1 MKKILSL
8 LTLLLCIASG
18 AWAASYYTPTEDE
31 VIILNE
37 VYSAT
42 GTNYSTH
49 TAVAWAGT
57 ASTSNKKAGDPN
69 NDGAA
74 TSSNVPCYSIKGNGK
89 GKNITL
95 FISGVSKLT
104 LYHESHSSRYPEL
117 RITPDGGSL
126 TTEKGASNTY
136 FTEVNLDGTKSY
148 SIFLHGTTGTDD
160 QDLYVYAVKLKK
172 YVNKAISSE
181 TLAGVKFNNTSL
193 TVNSAEN
200 GYVIEGTTITLSTDL
215 VSYVSPTVTLTNH
228 IVYTDETSDDTN
240 VDVTFDGTVTENYW
254 IGTATIGQTEYTVKV
269 PYGLQ
274 EITAV
279 KMNGIAIS
287 DEDLATLKTTKSVS
301 IDGSSV
307 NGVGFIAV
315 ELTGG
320 TTTVNRQFS
329 GNDVVYTFTVSTDN
343 YTVRFT
349 NINKTYSAIGDIV
362 YYSKDGTN
370 VEGANTKEVTANGI
384 TFTMVA
390 DKTFQY
396 GSSKV
401 TIDGAEYVPLKLST
415 GSAVN
420 VTFPAGKVATKV
432 KVYGWSQD
440 GNGKLYCIKETSD
453 DAAKTVGDLSSDI
466 FYAKNTSDDKYP
478 SVYEYELD
486 DWTSLYFN
494 AGGSPSQPFVIME
507 FIFNDTKT
515 PAPTI
520 TVGDFSFASKGYPV
534 TITSE
539 NTLYVSTDGVN
550 YTEQTSPYETEATST
565 TTFYAKATAT
575 GLEDSEVAS
584 KEVVNNFDAEKKFI
598 AWVYTKGYGSASYA
612 FATDPMVIEL
622 QKTYNV
628 VEVNNATDVAPSADL
643 ANADLIVCT
652 EAMTGN
658 KNLSNGMK
666 NFVGTTP
673 MIGLKAFNYTKGRWS
688 WGTPSNPSP
697 ARKSFTPKSVS
708 YNLLDGVVFESDG
721 TIKLATAESG
731 NVIQTVEFGTTDCT
745 APEGNTILGTLD
757 GNDAKAVMYTST
769 KYFGL
774 GLSSDCWA
782 TYTNN
787 AITIVKNAAA
797 LLIAGEDLTAE
808 GTPNTSIVA
817 TITTADYA
825 TFVPVQ
831 KVAVPD
837 GVEAYIVKAI
847 TEKAAI
853 FEPVSV
859 IPANT
864 PVIIYQNVEA
874 DTEVT
879 FEPSNAEADDVTLNK
894 LEYSDEAIAANG
906 QYILANG
913 EDGVG
918 FYKAATGTIAARK
931 AYLPAS
937 ANANFLSFS
946 FDGDATGIEKVEN
959 AAVNAN
965 GTMFN
970 LAGQRVAQP
979 TKGLYIVN
987 GKKVV
992 VK

>member
-1 MKKILSL
+1 MIYGYIRVSTEKQL
-8 LTLLLCIASG
+8 LENQRYEINEFCMGQDLKVDRWIEETISGSRSYNQRKLGKLLLIA
-18 AWAASYYTPTEDE
+18 
-31 VIILNE
+31 
-37 VYSAT
+37 
-42 GTNYSTH
+42 
-49 TAVAWAGT
+49 
-57 ASTSNKKAGDPN
+57 KK
-69 NDGAA
+69 
-74 TSSNVPCYSIKGNGK
+74 
-89 GKNITL
+89 
-95 FISGVSKLT
+95 
-104 LYHESHSSRYPEL
+104 E
-117 RITPDGGSL
+117 
-126 TTEKGASNTY
+126 
-136 FTEVNLDGTKSY
+136 
-148 SIFLHGTTGTDD
+148 
-160 QDLYVYAVKLKK
+160 
-172 YVNKAISSE
+172 
-181 TLAGVKFNNTSL
+181 
-193 TVNSAEN
+193 
-200 GYVIEGTTITLSTDL
+200 
-215 VSYVSPTVTLTNH
+215 
-228 IVYTDETSDDTN
+228 
-240 VDVTFDGTVTENYW
+240 
-254 IGTATIGQTEYTVKV
+254 
-269 PYGLQ
+269 
-274 EITAV
+274 
-279 KMNGIAIS
+279 
-287 DEDLATLKTTKSVS
+287 
-301 IDGSSV
+301 
-307 NGVGFIAV
+307 
-315 ELTGG
+315 
-320 TTTVNRQFS
+320 
-329 GNDVVYTFTVSTDN
+329 
-343 YTVRFT
+343 
-349 NINKTYSAIGDIV
+349 
-362 YYSKDGTN
+362 
-370 VEGANTKEVTANGI
+370 
-384 TFTMVA
+384 
-390 DKTFQY
+390 
-396 GSSKV
+396 
-401 TIDGAEYVPLKLST
+401 
-415 GSAVN
+415 
-420 VTFPAGKVATKV
+420 
-432 KVYGWSQD
+432 
-440 GNGKLYCIKETSD
+440 
-453 DAAKTVGDLSSDI
+453 
-466 FYAKNTSDDKYP
+466 
-478 SVYEYELD
+478 
-486 DWTSLYFN
+486 
-494 AGGSPSQPFVIME
+494 
-507 FIFNDTKT
+507 
-515 PAPTI
+515 
-520 TVGDFSFASKGYPV
+520 
-534 TITSE
+534 
-539 NTLYVSTDGVN
+539 
-550 YTEQTSPYETEATST
+550 
-565 TTFYAKATAT
+565 
-575 GLEDSEVAS
+575 
-584 KEVVNNFDAEKKFI
+584 
-598 AWVYTKGYGSASYA
+598 
-612 FATDPMVIEL
+612 
-622 QKTYNV
+622 
-628 VEVNNATDVAPSADL
+628 
-643 ANADLIVCT
+643 DLIVCT